1 MGDVIIYFNSRVIYY
16 PLEYNLMEITDSLE
30 TDTKDAP
37 DWFHSAISQRP
48 RLENL
53 QHQLGNLAYQVWDRN
68 NAKDVVILIHGTGAH
83 KKWWD
88 PIAPLINEEFSIIAP
103 DLPGMGES
111 DHREEYNFEDFSE
124 AIVAIMHQEKII
136 GASQKVYLVGHSL
149 GGHVAGFMA
158 CEFPSLFHGVV
169 MIDSPI
175 RPPTYDYDKHQSTGP
190 LRKIKYYPDKISII
204 ERFRL
209 MPPQDCDNAW
219 YLRYIAEH
227 SIFNVKDGWRWRFDD
242 KLFATLRRL
251 HNYEFKFQCPALFIA
266 GGKSLLLESK
276 IMQYIREA
284 FEDSMVVEVI
294 EDAAHHVPLDSPL
307 KLVLLINNYLQE
319 WGERK

>member
-1 MGDVIIYFNSRVIYY
+1 
-16 PLEYNLMEITDSLE
+16 MEITESLNNDLK
-30 TDTKDAP
+30 TAP
-37 DWFHSAISQRP
+37 DWFHKAISEKP
-48 RLENL
+48 RIETLT
-53 QHQLGNLAYQVWDRN
+53 QSLGNLSYQVWDKENSN
-68 NAKDVVILIHGTGAH
+68 NIILLVHGTGAH

-88 PIAPLINEEFSIIAP
+88 PIAPLINANCSVIAP

-111 DHREEYNFEDFSE
+111 EHRSEYSFEAFGE
-124 AIVAIMHQEKII
+124 AIIAMLNHEK
-136 GASQKVYLVGHSL
+136 AMEKNKQVYLIGHSL
-149 GGHVAGFMA
+149 GGHLAGYIASEMPD
-158 CEFPSLFHGVV
+158 FPAGLI

-190 LRKIKYYPDKISII
+190 LRRIKYYPDKISII

-209 MPPQDCDNAW
+209 MPPQDCENGW

-227 SIFNVKDGWRWRFDD
+227 SVFDVEEGWRWRFDD

-276 IMQYIREA
+276 IMKYIREA
-284 FEDSMVVEVI
+284 FKDSMAVEVI

-307 KLVLLINNYLQE
+307 QLVSLINNYLQE
-319 WGERK
+319 WEEEK

>member
-1 MGDVIIYFNSRVIYY
+1 
-16 PLEYNLMEITDSLE
+16 MEITESLS
-30 TDTKDAP
+30 TDIKDAP
-37 DWFHSAISQRP
+37 NWFQSSISEDP
-48 RLENL
+48 RQEIFS
-53 QHQLGNLAYQVWDRN
+53 HQLGNIKYQAWDR
-68 NAKDVVILIHGTGAH
+68 KDAENIIMLIHGTGAH

-88 PIAPLINEEFSIIAP
+88 PIAPLLNNNFTIFAP

-111 DHREEYNFEDFSE
+111 DHRNEYNFEGFSE
-124 AIVAIMHQEKII
+124 ALIGILHQEKAII
-136 GASQKVYLVGHSL
+136 SNQKIFLVGHSL

-158 CEFPSLFHGVV
+158 SEMPEIFNGLI

-190 LRKIKYYPDKISII
+190 LRKIKYYPDKVSII
-204 ERFRL
+204 KRFRL
-209 MPPQDCDNAW
+209 MPPQDCENGW

-227 SIFNVKDGWRWRFDD
+227 SVFNVEEGWRWRFDD

-251 HNYEFKFQCPALFIA
+251 HNYEFNFKCPALFVA

-276 IMQYIREA
+276 IMKYIREA
-284 FEDSMVVEVI
+284 FRNSMTVEVI

-307 KLVLLINNYLQE
+307 ELVSLINNYLQQWE
-319 WGERK
+319 EKK

>member
-1 MGDVIIYFNSRVIYY
+1 
-16 PLEYNLMEITDSLE
+16 MEITESLS
-30 TDTKDAP
+30 TDIKDAP
-37 DWFHSAISQRP
+37 NWFQSSISEDP
-48 RLENL
+48 RQEIFS
-53 QHQLGNLAYQVWDRN
+53 HQLGNIKYQAWDR
-68 NAKDVVILIHGTGAH
+68 KDAENIIMLIHGTGAH

-88 PIAPLINEEFSIIAP
+88 PIAPLLNNNFTIFAP

-111 DHREEYNFEDFSE
+111 DHRNEYNFEGFSE
-124 AIVAIMHQEKII
+124 ALIGILHQEKVITNN
-136 GASQKVYLVGHSL
+136 QKIFLVGHSL

-158 CEFPSLFHGVV
+158 SEMPEIFNGLV

-190 LRKIKYYPDKISII
+190 LRRIKYYPDKVSII
-204 ERFRL
+204 KRFRL
-209 MPPQDCDNAW
+209 MPPQDCENGW

-227 SIFNVKDGWRWRFDD
+227 SVFNVEEGWRWRFDD

-251 HNYEFKFQCPALFIA
+251 HNYEFNFKCPALFVA

-276 IMQYIREA
+276 IMKYIREA
-284 FEDSMVVEVI
+284 FKDSMTVEVI

-307 KLVLLINNYLQE
+307 ELVSLINNYLQQ
-319 WGERK
+319 WGEKK

>member
-1 MGDVIIYFNSRVIYY
+1 
-16 PLEYNLMEITDSLE
+16 MEITESLS
-30 TDTKDAP
+30 TDIKDAP
-37 DWFHSAISQRP
+37 NWFQSSISEDP
-48 RLENL
+48 RQEIFS
-53 QHQLGNLAYQVWDRN
+53 HQLGNIKYQAWDR
-68 NAKDVVILIHGTGAH
+68 KDAENIIMLIHGTGAH

-88 PIAPLINEEFSIIAP
+88 PIAPLLNNNFTIFAP

-111 DHREEYNFEDFSE
+111 DHRDEYNFEGFSE
-124 AIVAIMHQEKII
+124 ALIGILDLEKAITSNQKIF
-136 GASQKVYLVGHSL
+136 LVGHSL

-158 CEFPSLFHGVV
+158 SEMPEIFNGLV

-190 LRKIKYYPDKISII
+190 LRKIKYYPDKVSII
-204 ERFRL
+204 KRFRL
-209 MPPQDCDNAW
+209 MPPQDCENGW

-227 SIFNVKDGWRWRFDD
+227 SVFNVEEGWRWRFDD

-251 HNYEFKFQCPALFIA
+251 HNYEFNFKCPALFVA

-276 IMQYIREA
+276 IMKYIREA
-284 FEDSMVVEVI
+284 FKNSMTVEVI

-307 KLVLLINNYLQE
+307 ELVSLINNYLHQ
-319 WGERK
+319 WGEKK

>member
-1 MGDVIIYFNSRVIYY
+1 
-16 PLEYNLMEITDSLE
+16 MEITESLS
-30 TDTKDAP
+30 TDIKDAP
-37 DWFHSAISQRP
+37 NWFQSSISEDP
-48 RLENL
+48 RQEIFS
-53 QHQLGNLAYQVWDRN
+53 HQLGNIKYQAWDR
-68 NAKDVVILIHGTGAH
+68 KDAENIIMLIHGTGAH

-88 PIAPLINEEFSIIAP
+88 PIAPLLNNNFTIFAP

-111 DHREEYNFEDFSE
+111 DHRNEYNFEGFSE
-124 AIVAIMHQEKII
+124 ALIGILHQEKVITNN
-136 GASQKVYLVGHSL
+136 QKIFLVGHSL

-158 CEFPSLFHGVV
+158 SEMPEIFNGLI

-190 LRKIKYYPDKISII
+190 LRRIKYYPDKVSII
-204 ERFRL
+204 KRFRL
-209 MPPQDCDNAW
+209 MPPQDCENGW

-227 SIFNVKDGWRWRFDD
+227 SVFNVEEGWRWRFDD

-251 HNYEFKFQCPALFIA
+251 HNYEFNFKCPALFVA

-276 IMQYIREA
+276 IMKYIREA
-284 FEDSMVVEVI
+284 FKDSMTVEVI

-307 KLVLLINNYLQE
+307 ELVSLINNYLQQWAE
-319 WGERK
+319 KK

>member
-1 MGDVIIYFNSRVIYY
+1 
-16 PLEYNLMEITDSLE
+16 MEITESLS
-30 TDTKDAP
+30 TDIKDAP
-37 DWFHSAISQRP
+37 NWFQSSISEDP
-48 RLENL
+48 RQEIFS
-53 QHQLGNLAYQVWDRN
+53 HQLGNIKYQAWDR
-68 NAKDVVILIHGTGAH
+68 KDAENIIMLIHGTGAH

-88 PIAPLINEEFSIIAP
+88 PIAPLLNNNFTIFAP

-111 DHREEYNFEDFSE
+111 DHRDEYNFEGFSE
-124 AIVAIMHQEKII
+124 ALIGILHQEKAIT
-136 GASQKVYLVGHSL
+136 SNQKIFLVGHSL

-158 CEFPSLFHGVV
+158 SEMPEIFNGLI

-190 LRKIKYYPDKISII
+190 LRKIKYYPDKVSII
-204 ERFRL
+204 KRFRL
-209 MPPQDCDNAW
+209 MPPQDCENGW

-227 SIFNVKDGWRWRFDD
+227 SVFNVEEGWRWRFDD

-251 HNYEFKFQCPALFIA
+251 HNYEFNFKCPALFVA

-276 IMQYIREA
+276 IMKYIREA
-284 FEDSMVVEVI
+284 FKDSMTVEVI

-307 KLVLLINNYLQE
+307 ELVSLINSYLQQ
-319 WGERK
+319 WGEKK

>member
-1 MGDVIIYFNSRVIYY
+1 
-16 PLEYNLMEITDSLE
+16 MEITESLS
-30 TDTKDAP
+30 TDIKDAP
-37 DWFHSAISQRP
+37 NWFQSSISEDP
-48 RLENL
+48 RQEIFS
-53 QHQLGNLAYQVWDRN
+53 HQLGNIKYQAWDR
-68 NAKDVVILIHGTGAH
+68 KDAENIIMLIHGTGAH

-88 PIAPLINEEFSIIAP
+88 PIAPLLNNNFTIFAP

-111 DHREEYNFEDFSE
+111 DHRDEYNFKGFSE
-124 AIVAIMHQEKII
+124 ALIGILHQEKAIT
-136 GASQKVYLVGHSL
+136 SNQKIFLVGHSL

-158 CEFPSLFHGVV
+158 SEMPEIFNGLV

-190 LRKIKYYPDKISII
+190 LRKIKYYPDKVSII
-204 ERFRL
+204 KRFRL
-209 MPPQDCDNAW
+209 MPPQDCENGW

-227 SIFNVKDGWRWRFDD
+227 SVFNVEEGWRWRFDD

-251 HNYEFKFQCPALFIA
+251 HNYEFNFKCPALFVA

-276 IMQYIREA
+276 IMKYIREA
-284 FEDSMVVEVI
+284 FKDSMTVEVI

-307 KLVLLINNYLQE
+307 ELVSLINNYLQQ
-319 WGERK
+319 WGEKK

>member
-1 MGDVIIYFNSRVIYY
+1 
-16 PLEYNLMEITDSLE
+16 MEITESLS
-30 TDTKDAP
+30 TDIKDAP
-37 DWFHSAISQRP
+37 NWFQSSISEDP
-48 RLENL
+48 RQEIFS
-53 QHQLGNLAYQVWDRN
+53 HQLGNIKYQAWDR
-68 NAKDVVILIHGTGAH
+68 KDAENIIMLIHGTGAH

-88 PIAPLINEEFSIIAP
+88 PIAPLLNNNFTIFAP

-111 DHREEYNFEDFSE
+111 DHRNEYNFEGFSE
-124 AIVAIMHQEKII
+124 ALIGILHQEKAIT
-136 GASQKVYLVGHSL
+136 SNQKIFLVGHSL

-158 CEFPSLFHGVV
+158 SEMPEIFNGLV

-190 LRKIKYYPDKISII
+190 LRKIKYYPDKVSII
-204 ERFRL
+204 KRFRL
-209 MPPQDCDNAW
+209 MPPQDCENGW

-227 SIFNVKDGWRWRFDD
+227 SVFNVEEGWRWRFDD

-251 HNYEFKFQCPALFIA
+251 HNYEFNFKCPALFIA

-276 IMQYIREA
+276 IMKYIREA
-284 FEDSMVVEVI
+284 FKDSMTVEVI

-307 KLVLLINNYLQE
+307 ELVSLINNYLQQ
-319 WGERK
+319 WGEKK

>member
-1 MGDVIIYFNSRVIYY
+1 
-16 PLEYNLMEITDSLE
+16 MEITESLS
-30 TDTKDAP
+30 TDIKDAP
-37 DWFHSAISQRP
+37 DWFQSSISEDP
-48 RLENL
+48 RQEIFS
-53 QHQLGNLAYQVWDRN
+53 HQLGNIKYQAWDR
-68 NAKDVVILIHGTGAH
+68 KDAENIIMLIHGTGAH

-88 PIAPLINEEFSIIAP
+88 PIAPLLNNNFTIFAP

-111 DHREEYNFEDFSE
+111 DHRNEYNFEGFSE
-124 AIVAIMHQEKII
+124 ALIGILHQEKVITNN
-136 GASQKVYLVGHSL
+136 QKIFLVGHSL

-158 CEFPSLFHGVV
+158 SEMPEIFNGLV

-190 LRKIKYYPDKISII
+190 LRKIKYYPDKVSII
-204 ERFRL
+204 KRFRL
-209 MPPQDCDNAW
+209 MPPQDCENGW

-227 SIFNVKDGWRWRFDD
+227 SVFNVEEGWRWRFDD

-251 HNYEFKFQCPALFIA
+251 HNYEFNFKCPALFVA

-276 IMQYIREA
+276 IMKYIREA
-284 FEDSMVVEVI
+284 FKDSMTVEVI

-307 KLVLLINNYLQE
+307 ELVSLINNYLQQ
-319 WGERK
+319 WGEKK

>member
-1 MGDVIIYFNSRVIYY
+1 MVFYY
-16 PLEYNLMEITDSLE
+16 PLEYNLMEITDSLA
-30 TDTKDAP
+30 TDIKDAP
-37 DWFHSAISQRP
+37 DWFHSAISQSP
-48 RLENL
+48 RKENL
-53 QHQLGNLAYQVWDRN
+53 NHPLGNVAYQVWDR
-68 NAKDVVILIHGTGAH
+68 KDAQDIIILIHGTGAH
-83 KKWWD
+83 KQWWD
-88 PIAPLINEEFSIIAP
+88 PIAPLLCNKFSIIAP

-111 DHREEYNFEDFSE
+111 DHRNAYNFEDFSDALI
-124 AIVAIMHQEKII
+124 AIIHQEKIVH
-136 GASQKVYLVGHSL
+136 GNQKVYLVGHSL

-158 CEFPSLFHGVV
+158 SEFQDLFHGVV

-190 LRKIKYYPDKISII
+190 LRRIKYYPDKVSII

-209 MPPQDCDNAW
+209 MPPQNCDNGW

-227 SIFNVKDGWRWRFDD
+227 SILNVEEGWRWRFDD

-251 HNYEFKFQCPALFIA
+251 NNYEFKFKCPALFIA

-276 IMQYIREA
+276 IMKYIKEA
-284 FEDSMVVEVI
+284 FKDSMKVEVI

-307 KLVLLINNYLQE
+307 ELISYINNYLE
-319 WGERK
+319 AWIEKE

>member
-1 MGDVIIYFNSRVIYY
+1 MVFYY
-16 PLEYNLMEITDSLE
+16 PLEYNLMEITDSLSN
-30 TDTKDAP
+30 DIKNAP
-37 DWFHSAISQRP
+37 DWFHSAISHGSRKEIFDHP
-48 RLENL
+48 
-53 QHQLGNLAYQVWDRN
+53 LGKLTYQVWDR
-68 NAKDVVILIHGTGAH
+68 KDAQDIILLIHGTGAH

-88 PIAPLINEEFSIIAP
+88 PIAPLLNNKFSVIAP

-111 DHREEYNFEDFSE
+111 AHRNAYNFEEFSE
-124 AIVAIMHQEKII
+124 ALIAIINQEK
-136 GASQKVYLVGHSL
+136 SVSNYQKIYLVGHSL

-158 CEFPSLFHGVV
+158 SEFPNLFHGVI

-190 LRKIKYYPDKISII
+190 LRRIKYYPDKVSII

-209 MPPQDCDNAW
+209 MPPQDCENGW

-227 SIFNVKDGWRWRFDD
+227 SVFDVEEGWRWRFDD

-276 IMQYIREA
+276 IMKYIREA
-284 FEDSMVVEVI
+284 FRSSMTVEVI

-307 KLVLLINNYLQE
+307 ELVSLINNYLQQWE
-319 WGERK
+319 EKK

>member
-1 MGDVIIYFNSRVIYY
+1 
-16 PLEYNLMEITDSLE
+16 MEITESLS
-30 TDTKDAP
+30 TDIKDAP
-37 DWFHSAISQRP
+37 NWFQSSISEDP
-48 RLENL
+48 RQEIFS
-53 QHQLGNLAYQVWDRN
+53 HQLGNIKYQAWDR
-68 NAKDVVILIHGTGAH
+68 KDAENIIMLIHGTGAH

-88 PIAPLINEEFSIIAP
+88 PIAPLLNNNFTIFAP

-111 DHREEYNFEDFSE
+111 DHRNEYNFEGFSE
-124 AIVAIMHQEKII
+124 ALIGILHQEKVIT
-136 GASQKVYLVGHSL
+136 SNQKIYLVGHSL

-158 CEFPSLFHGVV
+158 SEMPEIFNGLV

-190 LRKIKYYPDKISII
+190 LRKIKYYPDKVSII
-204 ERFRL
+204 KRFRL
-209 MPPQDCDNAW
+209 MPPQDCENGW

-227 SIFNVKDGWRWRFDD
+227 SVFNVEEGWRWRFDD

-251 HNYEFKFQCPALFIA
+251 HNYEFNFKCPALFVA

-276 IMQYIREA
+276 IMKYIREA
-284 FEDSMVVEVI
+284 FKDSMTVEVI

-307 KLVLLINNYLQE
+307 ELVSLINNYLLQ
-319 WGERK
+319 WGEKK

>member
-1 MGDVIIYFNSRVIYY
+1 
-16 PLEYNLMEITDSLE
+16 MEITESLS
-30 TDTKDAP
+30 TDIKDAP
-37 DWFHSAISQRP
+37 NWFQSSISEDP
-48 RLENL
+48 RQEIFS
-53 QHQLGNLAYQVWDRN
+53 HQLGNIKYQAWDR
-68 NAKDVVILIHGTGAH
+68 KDAENIIMLIHGTGAH

-88 PIAPLINEEFSIIAP
+88 PIAPLLNNNFTIFAP

-111 DHREEYNFEDFSE
+111 DHRDEYNFEGFSE
-124 AIVAIMHQEKII
+124 ALIGILHQEKVITNN
-136 GASQKVYLVGHSL
+136 QKIFLVGHSL

-158 CEFPSLFHGVV
+158 SEMPEIFNGLI

-190 LRKIKYYPDKISII
+190 LRRIKYYPDKVSII
-204 ERFRL
+204 KRFRL
-209 MPPQDCDNAW
+209 MPPQDCENGW

-227 SIFNVKDGWRWRFDD
+227 SVFNVEEGWRWRFDD

-251 HNYEFKFQCPALFIA
+251 HNYEFNFKCPALFVA

-276 IMQYIREA
+276 IMKYIREA
-284 FEDSMVVEVI
+284 FKDSMTVEVI

-307 KLVLLINNYLQE
+307 ELVSLINNYLQQ
-319 WGERK
+319 WGEKK

>member
-1 MGDVIIYFNSRVIYY
+1 
-16 PLEYNLMEITDSLE
+16 MEITESLS
-30 TDTKDAP
+30 TDIKDAP
-37 DWFHSAISQRP
+37 NWFQSSISEDP
-48 RLENL
+48 RQEIFS
-53 QHQLGNLAYQVWDRN
+53 HQLGNIKYQAWDR
-68 NAKDVVILIHGTGAH
+68 KDAENIIMLIHGTGAH

-88 PIAPLINEEFSIIAP
+88 PIAPLLNNNFTIFAP

-111 DHREEYNFEDFSE
+111 DHRDKYNFEGFSE
-124 AIVAIMHQEKII
+124 ALIGILHQEKAIT
-136 GASQKVYLVGHSL
+136 SNQKIFLVGHSL

-158 CEFPSLFHGVV
+158 SEMQEIFNGLV

-190 LRKIKYYPDKISII
+190 LRKIKYYPDKVSII
-204 ERFRL
+204 KRFRL
-209 MPPQDCDNAW
+209 MPPQDCENGW

-227 SIFNVKDGWRWRFDD
+227 SVFNVEEGWRWRFDD

-251 HNYEFKFQCPALFIA
+251 HNYEFNFKCPALFVA

-276 IMQYIREA
+276 IMKYIREA
-284 FEDSMVVEVI
+284 FKDSMTVEVI

-307 KLVLLINNYLQE
+307 ELVSLINNYLQQ
-319 WGERK
+319 WGE

>member
-1 MGDVIIYFNSRVIYY
+1 
-16 PLEYNLMEITDSLE
+16 MEITESLS
-30 TDTKDAP
+30 TDIKDAP
-37 DWFHSAISQRP
+37 NWFQSSISEDP
-48 RLENL
+48 RQEIFS
-53 QHQLGNLAYQVWDRN
+53 HQLGNIKYQAWDR
-68 NAKDVVILIHGTGAH
+68 KDAENIVMLIHGTGAH

-88 PIAPLINEEFSIIAP
+88 PIAPLLNNNFTIFAP

-111 DHREEYNFEDFSE
+111 DHRNEYNFEGFSE
-124 AIVAIMHQEKII
+124 ALIGILHQEKVITNN
-136 GASQKVYLVGHSL
+136 QKIFLVGHSL

-158 CEFPSLFHGVV
+158 SEMPEIFNGLI

-190 LRKIKYYPDKISII
+190 LRRIKYYPDKVSII
-204 ERFRL
+204 KRFRL
-209 MPPQDCDNAW
+209 MPPQDCENGW

-227 SIFNVKDGWRWRFDD
+227 SIFNVEEGWRWRFDD

-251 HNYEFKFQCPALFIA
+251 HNYEFNFKCPALFVA

-276 IMQYIREA
+276 IMKYIREA
-284 FEDSMVVEVI
+284 FKDSMTVEVI

-307 KLVLLINNYLQE
+307 ELVSLINNYLQQWVE
-319 WGERK
+319 KK

>member
-1 MGDVIIYFNSRVIYY
+1 
-16 PLEYNLMEITDSLE
+16 MEITESLNNDLK
-30 TDTKDAP
+30 TAP
-37 DWFHSAISQRP
+37 DWFHKAISEKP
-48 RLENL
+48 RIETLT
-53 QHQLGNLAYQVWDRN
+53 QSLGNLSYQVWDKENSN
-68 NAKDVVILIHGTGAH
+68 NIILLVHGTGAH

-88 PIAPLINEEFSIIAP
+88 PIAPLINANCSVIAP

-111 DHREEYNFEDFSE
+111 EHRSEYSFEAFGE
-124 AIVAIMHQEKII
+124 AIIAMLNHEK
-136 GASQKVYLVGHSL
+136 AMEKNKQVYLIGHSL
-149 GGHVAGFMA
+149 GGHLAGYIASEMPD
-158 CEFPSLFHGVV
+158 FPAGLI

-190 LRKIKYYPDKISII
+190 LRRIKYYPDKISII

-209 MPPQDCDNAW
+209 MPPQDCENGW

-227 SIFNVKDGWRWRFDD
+227 SVFDVEEGWRWRFDD

-276 IMQYIREA
+276 IMKYIREA
-284 FEDSMVVEVI
+284 FKDTMIVEVI

-307 KLVLLINNYLQE
+307 QLVSLINNYLQE
-319 WGERK
+319 WEEEK